1 MGDRLPT
8 PEELWGPD
16 YRERF
21 QRQYDEYDAA
31 VAREQAEIESRKASL
46 PSGGVPSPDL
56 PYVPS
61 SLIRNVTAS
70 QTEGS
75 NIANDPTTV
84 NAVRKVSL
92 DPADYPPLLP
102 LDFDPPEKKHKKK
115 RDLRGPKVIMQ
126 PPPEPH
132 YLVQGLFAASSLN
145 LLVGDPGHKKSI
157 LAIDLALSVAMGKP
171 WLGQPVSQSSVVLVE
186 EESGLQRLL
195 KRLHSAF
202 LGHGANED
210 TPFHFISMGNYD
222 FRDVDEAI
230 DLSEHAHSVDARL
243 IVIDALA
250 DVMVGGDENSVL
262 STQPILRNL
271 RALAIDCDAA
281 VVIVHHNNKSGA
293 FRGSTTLQAGVD
305 HMLSVY
311 SPPGQNLIRLSTLKS
326 RDLEPIT
333 LHARAH
339 FAPDRFW
346 LEGTDETFLHS
357 PSKVESAILTYIAT
371 NTQASTPELMR
382 AITITT
388 PGNVRKTVQLLKGS
402 GYIKRVNEVKI
413 GIEAIFELTEKA
425 LPLVKDLDHDTTP

>member
-1 MGDRLPT
+1 MPDHTRLPS
-8 PEELWGPD
+8 PEELWGPN
-16 YRERF
+16 YRENL
-21 QRQYDEYDAA
+21 QKQWDEYDAA
-31 VAREQAEIESRKASL
+31 VAREQAEIEGRKAGRPL
-46 PSGGVPSPDL
+46 PPAGSVLEPAKPLPPSAPQFA
-56 PYVPS
+56 PRP
-61 SLIRNVTAS
+61 
-70 QTEGS
+70 
-75 NIANDPTTV
+75 
-84 NAVRKVSL
+84 SL
-92 DPADYPPLLP
+92 DPANYPPLLP

-115 RDLRGPKVIMQ
+115 RDLRGPKVIME

-202 LGHGANED
+202 LGHSANEE

-230 DLSEHAHSVDARL
+230 DLSEHAHSVDACL

-293 FRGSTTLQAGVD
+293 FRGSTTLQAAVD

-339 FAPDRFW
+339 FEPDRFY
-346 LEGTDETFLHS
+346 LTPTDETFPPHL
-357 PSKVESAILTYIAT
+357 SKVERAVLSFIGEHETV
-371 NTQASTPELMR
+371 STHDLQ
-382 AITITT
+382 TSLDFTS
-388 PGNVRKTVQLLKGS
+388 PGNIRTALHNLKGS
-402 GYIKRVNEVKI
+402 KYIQRINGDKR
-413 GIEAIFELTEKA
+413 GEKA
-425 LPLVKDLDHDTTP
+425 ILQLTDKGLSLVKELDNDSNP